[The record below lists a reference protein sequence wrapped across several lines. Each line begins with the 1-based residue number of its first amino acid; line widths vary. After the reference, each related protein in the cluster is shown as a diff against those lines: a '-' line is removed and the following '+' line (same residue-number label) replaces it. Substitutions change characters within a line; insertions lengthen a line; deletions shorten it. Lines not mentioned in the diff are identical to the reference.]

1 MGNVK
6 NFLLPDSTW
15 PPAVEPD
22 PMEMREAQVEREII
36 HTTQGVETL
45 TATLTKDD
53 FDLPNT
59 NLHLMGLIVSYE
71 KLLNKI
77 QTRAA

>member
-45 TATLTKDD
+45 TATKDD